1 MTTQPIL
8 FSAPMVRALLA
19 GAKFQTRRLLTART
33 LLVDGAPTSPTTFAS
48 LDWDGRIHVDPGPSP
63 AGNPGPYLH
72 VRRLGSEGGEI
83 ISRVYPRV
91 QVGDV
96 LWVKE
101 TFAPRYFDDGRPGY
115 RADFDTVKLQGLV
128 PEPKWRSSIFMRRAD
143 SRISLDVTRVR
154 VERLCDITEEDA
166 RAEGIDPEKP
176 LPASING
183 KPGLVH
189 AFGPDA
195 ARRLFAALWDSING
209 DRGAWASNPW
219 VLVFDFRRVRP

>member
-1 MTTQPIL
+1 MADRAT
-8 FSAPMVRALLA
+8 APTS
-19 GAKFQTRRLLTART
+19 TRSSSRVWSLSRSGDRRSSCAART
-33 LLVDGAPTSPTTFAS
+33 L
-48 LDWDGRIHVDPGPSP
+48 
-63 AGNPGPYLH
+63 
-72 VRRLGSEGGEI
+72 
-83 ISRVYPRV
+83 
-91 QVGDV
+91 
-96 LWVKE
+96 
-101 TFAPRYFDDGRPGY
+101 
-115 RADFDTVKLQGLV
+115 
-128 PEPKWRSSIFMRRAD
+128 
-143 SRISLDVTRVR
+143 ISLDVTRVR

-195 ARRLFAALWDSING
+195 ARRLFAALWDAING